1 MLLQRLKEYKYVRRQ
16 VRDDGNCFFRAVSHQ
31 LFNTE
36 DYHMFIRAVAMAYM
50 RLHHQDFYDPREG
63 SFEGFWNYTYKM
75 SQCGE
80 YAGEDMIK
88 ATCESF
94 RLKIVRLFS
103 FHERCI
109 EELIPRFDRPK
120 KVIHLSFIP
129 SHSDSMFRVGTMP
142 AEPLPTLTTTRIN
155 QMKQNG
161 TYTLADL
168 GRNRWLGR
176 DRSSY

>member
-1 MLLQRLKEYKYVRRQ
+1 MDYAHDRELMRLADLVSRHHPFIQEPPFDLRMLLQRLKEYKYVRRQ

-88 ATCESF
+88 ATCESVRF
-94 RLKIVRLFS
+94 CISPFYFHANKVVGIV
-103 FHERCI
+103 EC
-109 EELIPRFDRPK
+109 EMA
-120 KVIHLSFIP
+120 V
-129 SHSDSMFRVGTMP
+129 
-142 AEPLPTLTTTRIN
+142 
-155 QMKQNG
+155 
-161 TYTLADL
+161 
-168 GRNRWLGR
+168 
-176 DRSSY
+176 